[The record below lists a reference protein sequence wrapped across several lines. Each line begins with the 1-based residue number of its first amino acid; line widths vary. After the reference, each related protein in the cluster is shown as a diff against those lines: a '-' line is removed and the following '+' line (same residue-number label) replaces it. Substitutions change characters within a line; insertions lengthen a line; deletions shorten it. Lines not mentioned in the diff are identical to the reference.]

1 MKVAPA
7 DNNIIRMRE
16 VEREVVSCT
25 VNFLY
30 RFINEHEQVQTETV
44 TLFQLNLSKY
54 F

>member
-7 DNNIIRMRE
+7 DNNIIRM
-16 VEREVVSCT
+16 REVVSCT

>member
-1 MKVAPA
+1 MKVASA

-16 VEREVVSCT
+16 VVSCT
-25 VNFLY
+25 VNSLY
-30 RFINEHEQVQTETV
+30 RFMNEQVQTETV

>member
-30 RFINEHEQVQTETV
+30 RFMNEQVQTETV

>member
-1 MKVAPA
+1 MKVASA

-16 VEREVVSCT
+16 VEREVVS
-25 VNFLY
+25 LY
-30 RFINEHEQVQTETV
+30 RFMNEHEQVQTETV